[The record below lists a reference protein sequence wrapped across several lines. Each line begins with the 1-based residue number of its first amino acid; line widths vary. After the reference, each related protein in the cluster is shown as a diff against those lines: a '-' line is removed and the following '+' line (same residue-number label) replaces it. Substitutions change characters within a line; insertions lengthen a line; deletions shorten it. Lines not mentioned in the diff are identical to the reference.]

1 MRLKRLIRSVLAIG
15 LTLPAAGCLPGLFG
29 DDDYGGYKGPGCRI
43 ELFKLPGLQGLE
55 LPVVTDTPEL
65 TEDWHD
71 IASVRVIYGT
81 WRLYTERDYKGF
93 MGDYQAPSLVSL
105 LLPSGHLGSLQ
116 CLKRAPEGA
125 GPPS

>member
-1 MRLKRLIRSVLAIG
+1 MRGKRLVHVAVAIG
-15 LTLPAAGCLPGLFG
+15 MALSTAGCFPGLFG
-29 DDDYGGYKGPGCRI
+29 DDDYGAYKGPGCRI
-43 ELFKLPGLQGLE
+43 ELFKLPGFRGLE

-65 TEDWHD
+65 TDEWHD

-93 MGDYQAPSLVSL
+93 MGDYQAPSFVSL